1 MSYYL
6 GIDVGSISTNLVL
19 MDEDYQIIHQI
30 YLRTEGQPIKAVK
43 NGLLEIRDKV
53 GIDSIDILGVGTTGS
68 GRELAGVVVGADIVK
83 DEITAHAVAT
93 IETIGKD
100 VRTIVEIGGQDS
112 KIIILQDGI
121 PVDFAMNT
129 VCAAGT
135 GSMLDNIAGRIGIPI
150 EELGPRALQSSEPAD
165 IAARCAVFGES
176 DFIHALQVGI
186 PMNDVIAGLCHA
198 LVRNYLNNVGKGK
211 DIQPPVV
218 FQGGV
223 SENVGVI
230 RALERALGYEIF
242 VPEHNTVMGAVGMCY
257 LSKRYIEMPVQEK
270 VPVTVPAEGRR
281 TSDGRTS
288 AVALGTIR
296 KTSFG
301 GLNLVDIEFA
311 TKTFKCDGC
320 ANTCRVVRAYKEK
333 DIVASWGDRCG
344 KWST

>member
-1 MSYYL
+1 MGYYL

-19 MDEDYQIIHQI
+19 TDENNQVKYKI

-43 NGLLEIRDKV
+43 KGLLEIRSEV
-53 GIDSIDILGVGTTGS
+53 GISSDEILGVGTTGS
-68 GRELAGVVVGADIVK
+68 GRELAGVVVDADIVK

-93 IETIGKD
+93 LETVGQDIK
-100 VRTIVEIGGQDS
+100 TIFEIGGQDS

-135 GSMLDNIAGRIGIPI
+135 GSMLDNIAGRIGIKI
-150 EELGPRALQSSEPAD
+150 EDLGDRALQASEPAD

-186 PMNDVIAGLCHA
+186 PINDVIAGLCQA
-198 LVRNYLNNVGKGK
+198 LVRNYMNNVGKGK
-211 DIQPPVV
+211 DIKPPVV

-230 RALERALGYEIF
+230 KAFERYLGYEVF
-242 VPEHNTVMGAVGMCY
+242 VPEHNTVMGAVGMCL
-257 LSKRYIEMPVQEK
+257 LSKRQIQKNRE
-270 VPVTVPAEGRR
+270 
-281 TSDGRTS
+281 
-288 AVALGTIR
+288 ALL
-296 KTSFG
+296 KTQGKTDNGKLKQSRITKFR
-301 GLNLVDIEFA
+301 GLELVDISFE

-320 ANTCRVVRAYKEK
+320 ANTCRVVRAYREGE
-333 DIVASWGDRCG
+333 IIATWGDRCG
-344 KWST
+344 KWSS

>member
-1 MSYYL
+1 MAYYL

-19 MDEDYQIIHQI
+19 MDERCNVIHQI

-43 NGLLEIRDKV
+43 KGLLEIRDQV
-53 GIDSIDILGVGTTGS
+53 GVDSIDILGVGTTGS
-68 GRELAGVVVGADIVK
+68 GRELSGVVVGADIVK

-93 IETIGKD
+93 LETVGPDI
-100 VRTIVEIGGQDS
+100 RTIIEIGGQDS

-135 GSMLDNIAGRIGIPI
+135 GSMLDNIAQRVGIAV
-150 EELGPRALQSSEPAD
+150 EELGPRALECEEPAD

-176 DFIHALQVGI
+176 DFIHALQIGV
-186 PMNDVIAGLCHA
+186 PMNDVIAGLCQA

-211 DIQPPVV
+211 DIQAPIV

-223 SENVGVI
+223 SENVGV
-230 RALERALGYEIF
+230 RKAFERALKTEVI
-242 VPEHNTVMGAVGMCY
+242 VPEYNTVMGAIGMCY
-257 LSKRYIEMPVQEK
+257 LARRSIENTLTG
-270 VPVTVPAEGRR
+270 VT
-281 TSDGRTS
+281 TSMLKLQSATQTS
-288 AVALGTIR
+288 TIAR
-296 KTSFG
+296 ERITKFV
-301 GLNLVDIEFA
+301 GLDLVDIEYE

-320 ANTCRVVRAYKEK
+320 ANTCRIVRAFREK
-333 DIVASWGDRCG
+333 DIIATWGDRCG

>member
-1 MSYYL
+1 MGYYL

-19 MDEDYQIIHQI
+19 MDKDNNVVHQI

-43 NGLLEIRDKV
+43 KGLLEIRDNV
-53 GIDSIDILGVGTTGS
+53 GVKSDDILGVGTTGS
-68 GRELAGVVVGADIVK
+68 GRELAGVIVNADVVK

-93 IETIGKD
+93 LETVGHD
-100 VRTIVEIGGQDS
+100 VRTILEIGGQDS

-135 GSMLDNIAGRIGIPI
+135 GSMLDNIAGRVGIKI
-150 EELGPRALQSSEPAD
+150 EELGGMALLAEEPAD

-176 DFIHALQVGI
+176 DFIHALQIGI
-186 PMNDVIAGLCHA
+186 PMNDVIAGLCQA

-211 DIQPPVV
+211 DIKPPTV

-230 RALERALGYEIF
+230 KAFERSLGHEVII
-242 VPEHNTVMGAVGMCY
+242 PEHNTVMGAVGMCY
-257 LSKRYIEMPVQEK
+257 LSRRQIETTMRDNAKSVRESGGSTAVITKQR
-270 VPVTVPAEGRR
+270 VTR
-281 TSDGRTS
+281 
-288 AVALGTIR
+288 
-296 KTSFG
+296 FH
-301 GLNLVDIEFA
+301 GLDLVDVDFA
-311 TKTFKCDGC
+311 TRTFKCDGC
-320 ANTCRVVRAYKEK
+320 ANACRVVRAYKQDE
-333 DIVASWGDRCG
+333 IIATWSDRCG